1 MKTNAPKSVTWIIA
15 TIAGVAGILGEFNL
29 VNGLGEYSLWLL
41 TGGFV
46 LLSLSSLMKD
56 L

>member
-1 MKTNAPKSVTWIIA
+1 MKTNAPKSITWIIA
-15 TIAGVAGILGEFNL
+15 TVAGVAGILGEFNV
-29 VNGLGEYSLWLL
+29 VNGLGQYSLWLL

-46 LLSLSSLMKD
+46 LLSLGALLKD